1 MQLNKIKKISLSV
14 LIALSVGSAN
24 ASVTIIKEHD
34 VVNEKVEARFSQV
47 GLSGEKAE
55 IIHGYGEDMPLN
67 IAMDIIIPRGWYITK
82 NEGAD
87 QMLLNWSGDVSWPYV
102 LKNVS
107 EKNNISVTINWEKK
121 SVDLFSH
128 QAHEN
133 ELLKER
139 DISNLLSVVNQEQE
153 NMKQI
158 YLLEKEKEL
167 KDKYALENKI
177 IQEKLLAQKEA
188 EKENALYIKKLEAE
202 KELLAQEKAEYQSVL
217 ENYEKN
223 KDKYLTNNSDVPQLH
238 PEDSN
243 LFTKEIESLDIEAL
257 KKRYDDRYILP
268 LDSSFEFFIKGGY
281 AQDFDYFTPA
291 TFISQGGQTLSKN
304 LNAWIKQT
312 GWDVKWDTDL
322 DYIVEYDLRFEGNL
336 KEAATSLILLYNKND
351 DDRKLDIDFYPM
363 QELIVISDLKYK

>member
-1 MQLNKIKKISLSV
+1 MYLNKIKKISLSV
-14 LIALSVGSAN
+14 FIALSVGATN

-34 VVNEKVEARFSQV
+34 VVNEKVDARFSQV
-47 GLSGEKAE
+47 GLSGEKAS

-67 IAMDIIIPRGWYITK
+67 IAMDIIVPKGWYITK
-82 NEGAD
+82 NDGSD
-87 QMLLNWSGDVSWPYV
+87 KLLLNWSGDVSWPYV
-102 LKNVS
+102 LKDVS

-121 SVDLFSH
+121 NVDLFSH

-139 DISNLLSVVNQEQE
+139 DMSNLLSIVNQEQD

-167 KDKYALENKI
+167 KEKYALENKI

-188 EKENALYIKKLEAE
+188 EKENALYVKKLEAE
-202 KELLAQEKAEYQSVL
+202 KDLLAQEKNEYKSVL
-217 ENYEKN
+217 DNYEKN
-223 KDKYLTNNSDVPQLH
+223 KEKYLMDNNGIPKLH
-238 PEDSN
+238 PEDKD
-243 LFTKEIESLDIEAL
+243 LFTKEIKSLDVDAL
-257 KKRYDDRYILP
+257 KNRYDKRYILP

-291 TFISQGGQTLSKN
+291 TFILQGGQTLSKN
-304 LNAWIKQT
+304 LSAWVSQT
-312 GWDVKWDTDL
+312 GWDIKWDTNL
-322 DYIVEYDLRFEGNL
+322 DYPVEYDLRFEGNL
-336 KEAATSLILLYNKND
+336 KEAATSLILLYNKED
-351 DDRKLDIDFYPM
+351 EDRKLDIDFYPM